1 MTNKRHEMLGDFDEN
16 HDILGIED
24 AKERLKQPNYGAY
37 FSEIE
42 INKETKKRKARTDQ
56 TVGFKR

>member
-1 MTNKRHEMLGDFDEN
+1 MLGDFDEN